1 MALYDEFDRRPNRL
15 ITARSAY
22 LRAAAY
28 QPVGWYE
35 FTPDAFAEARRQE
48 KPVLLDIGAAWC
60 HWCHVIDRESYEHPE
75 IAALINEHFIPVK
88 VDRDE
93 RPDIDARYQTA
104 IQLLTGHGG
113 WPLTAF
119 LTPDGAPFYGGT
131 YFPPEDIA
139 GRTGF
144 LTLLPRLAHAY
155 RHRRHELEEVAQSLR
170 ARAEGREGAPPAG
183 VSEEQPATILRA
195 LGTQFNRDQGGF
207 ERGRP
212 KFPHPAAIELA
223 LLQWDATRDDRWRVM
238 VVKTLREMAWGGI
251 HDQLGGGWH
260 RYATDAG
267 WSIPHFEKLAPDNAL
282 MLENLTHACR
292 AFDDPLLREA
302 ALSTLAFILRELTD
316 HRRGG
321 FYASQD
327 ADGRPHDDGD
337 YWTWS
342 QAEFLRALSAEETQ
356 VLVPYFG
363 VTPRGNMPE
372 HHRTVLRVMRTP
384 EELAGDLELPLETV
398 RARIAGGKAALLRAR
413 EQRKAPAI
421 DTSKYAGWNAL
432 LISALLEAGT
442 LLEHDEAL
450 RVALRAADTLLRDA
464 YDPDQG
470 IYHQFHAEDGAR
482 LPGLLEDQA
491 YAAQALLAAFGC
503 GGQRAQLAA
512 ALRLL
517 ELCIAQYW
525 DDDAGGFFDVAAE
538 RGGVEAAFLAS
549 RRKTIDD
556 LPTPAPNAVLAM
568 ALDRAW
574 LLTHE
579 ARYRDYARR
588 TLEAFAAE
596 APHYGVY
603 AAGYGLAVSHH
614 LRPPAAAIIVGALE
628 DDATQAL
635 WRAARETYRSGRLVA
650 AFAPDANPPYPAPEG
665 AAAVAYVCAGQ
676 HCSEPK
682 TEPEA
687 LRRALSAL
695 GRPPRGMD
703 EAA

>member
-15 ITARSAY
+15 INARSAY
-22 LRAAAY
+22 LREAAY

-35 FTPDAFAEARRQE
+35 FTPEAFAEARRQE

-60 HWCHVIDRESYEHPE
+60 HWCHVIDRESYENPE
-75 IAALINEHFIPVK
+75 IATLINEHFIPVK

-119 LTPDGAPFYGGT
+119 LDPDGVPFYGGT

-144 LTLLPRLAHAY
+144 LTLLPRLAHVY
-155 RHRRHELEEVAQSLR
+155 KHRRHELEEVAQSLR
-170 ARAEGREGAPPAG
+170 ARAEEREGIPSAGLSDELPAK
-183 VSEEQPATILRA
+183 ILRA
-195 LGTQFNRDQGGF
+195 LRTHFNRDQGGF
-207 ERGRP
+207 ERGGP

-223 LLQWDATRDDRWRVM
+223 LLGWDVTGEEFWRVV
-238 VVKTLREMAWGGI
+238 VVKTLREMVWGGI

-267 WSIPHFEKLAPDNAL
+267 WSIPHFEKLASDNAL

-292 AFDDPLLREA
+292 AFDDSLLREA
-302 ALSTLAFILRELTD
+302 ARGTLGFILRELTD
-316 HRRGG
+316 HQRGG

-327 ADGRPHDDGD
+327 ADYSLHDDGD

-342 QAEFLRALSAEETQ
+342 QAEFLDALSADEVK
-356 VLVPYFG
+356 VLVPYYG

-372 HHRTVLRVMRTP
+372 HHRNVLRVMRTP
-384 EELAGDLELPLETV
+384 EELVDDLELPLETV
-398 RARIAGGKAALLRAR
+398 RARIASGKAALLRAR
-413 EQRKAPAI
+413 GQRKTPAV

-450 RVALRAADTLLRDA
+450 SVALRAADTLLRDA

-491 YAAQALLAAFGC
+491 YAAKALLEAFGC
-503 GGQRAQLAA
+503 GGQRAQLEA

-517 ELCIAQYW
+517 DLCIARYW
-525 DDDAGGFFDVAAE
+525 DDDTGGFFDVAAD
-538 RGGVEAAFLAS
+538 RSGVEAAFLTS

-556 LPTPAPNAVLAM
+556 LPTPAPNAVLAIT
-568 ALDRAW
+568 LDRAW
-574 LLTHE
+574 LLTHDE
-579 ARYRDYARR
+579 RYRDYARR

-603 AAGYGLAVSHH
+603 AAAYGLAVSHH

-628 DDATQAL
+628 EDAAQAL
-635 WRAARETYRSGRLVA
+635 WRAARETYRPGRLVA
-650 AFAPDANPPYPAPEG
+650 AFAPDAKPPYPAREG
-665 AAAVAYVCAGQ
+665 ETAVAYVCVAQ
-676 HCSEPK
+676 RCSEPK

-687 LRRALSAL
+687 LRRALSAF
-695 GRPPRGMD
+695 GRPAHGE